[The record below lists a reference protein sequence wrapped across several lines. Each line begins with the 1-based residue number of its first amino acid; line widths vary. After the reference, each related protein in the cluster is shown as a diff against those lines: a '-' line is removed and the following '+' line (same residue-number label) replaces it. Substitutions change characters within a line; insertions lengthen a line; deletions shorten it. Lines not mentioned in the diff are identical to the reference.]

1 MSIIKSYIE
10 GNATKLNALKYNG
23 SSPIITK
30 DIPTA
35 IDQKGHN
42 SNQISARIDDLT
54 RFTKLFTRPE
64 GLKHLANEALLSKA
78 GNEGKYKDKTFVG
91 KILAKV
97 KDKAVSAVKLT
108 ASTLAQ
114 VPVNGTGT
122 HFVKGFDAKVYKGP
136 DSIPYQL
143 SEEDINGKVD
153 NKFKPIL
160 PTPKLQNDFD
170 NVATDIVSNFGLPK
184 VLSVQEENLEK
195 LSSYF
200 TKPTKEQVDTL
211 NIIPPVKDS
220 TFLTLGESKD
230 IINFNF
236 KILGPEEESQPV
248 TLYFR
253 ALLESFNDDFGA
265 DWSST
270 KYVGRAETFNTYQ
283 GFNRS
288 INLSFKVAAMTR
300 AEMNPLYQK
309 ILQLAST
316 TAPTY
321 SQDGFMRGTITK
333 LTVGDYLVNQPGF
346 ISSVNYSW
354 DKSYPWEIKL
364 KDNAEA
370 EGVDEDVQ
378 QLPMVLDVNLQFEPI
393 HTFAP
398 QTGTQPYFTN
408 NVEDPFAQD
417 SVNEL
422 TPLGMDTFSK
432 ADFTDLEIA
441 NTGKIAEL
449 NRNSKGKT
457 KRQQRRINR
466 KLKNG
471 KLSVDEWRRKTLD
484 I

>member
-30 DIPTA
+30 DIPTTV
-35 IDQKGHN
+35 DQKGHN
-42 SNQISARIDDLT
+42 SNQGSARIDDLT

-122 HFVKGFDAKVYKGP
+122 HFVKGFNGKTYKGP
-136 DSIPYQL
+136 DDIPYQL
-143 SEEDINGKVD
+143 GESDIINKIEKKFETALPPLESENSIETLING
-153 NKFKPIL
+153 FSSRL
-160 PTPKLQNDFD
+160 GFPT
-170 NVATDIVSNFGLPK
+170 IPK
-184 VLSVQEENLEK
+184 VTGPAYFKKIPKSSIDSVNAITPRGGGVTNEAFQK
-195 LSSYF
+195 VF
-200 TKPTKEQVDTL
+200 
-211 NIIPPVKDS
+211 
-220 TFLTLGESKD
+220 GETKD

-236 KILGPEEESQPV
+236 KVLGSNPDESDV

-253 ALLESFNDDFGA
+253 ALLDSFNDDYGA
-265 DWSST
+265 DWSGV
-270 KYVGRAETFNTYQ
+270 KYIGRAETFHTYQ

-300 AEMNPLYQK
+300 AEMNPIYQK
-309 ILQLAST
+309 IVYLAST

-333 LTVGDYLVNQPGF
+333 LTVGDYLVDQPGF
-346 ISSVNYSW
+346 VSSVNYSW
-354 DKSYPWEIKL
+354 DPSYPWEVKL
-364 KDNAEA
+364 KDSAEA
-370 EGVDEDVQ
+370 FGVDEDVQ

-398 QTGTQPYFTN
+398 QTGAENFFTN
-408 NVEDPFAQD
+408 PVEDPVNGPGTNDITTDADFNLLED
-417 SVNEL
+417 RVNEL
-422 TPLGMDTFSK
+422 RNTPKDQNGNLI
-432 ADFTDLEIA
+432 L
-441 NTGKIAEL
+441 
-449 NRNSKGKT
+449 T
-457 KRQQRRINR
+457 KRQLRKQKRLERKAKKGRIN
-466 KLKNG
+466 L
-471 KLSVDEWRRKTLD
+471 EQYRRRGGL
-484 I
+484 